1 MRQELSRRPATY
13 TELRLDAK
21 AAGCGWFVSRF
32 YALLGVIGGTQVVT
46 IQENEHE

>member
-1 MRQELSRRPATY
+1 MREISRRPATY

-32 YALLGVIGGTQVVT
+32 YALLGVLGGTQIIIVSDD
-46 IQENEHE
+46 